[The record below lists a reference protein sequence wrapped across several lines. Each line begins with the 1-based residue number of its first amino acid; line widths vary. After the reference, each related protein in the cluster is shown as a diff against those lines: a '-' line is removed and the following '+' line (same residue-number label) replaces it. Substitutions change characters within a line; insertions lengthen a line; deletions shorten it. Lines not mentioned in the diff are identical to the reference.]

1 MNYSPLK
8 ACLLLAASFSF
19 IAVNAQKKLKDGY
32 IVLKTGDTIRGK
44 IDYRNWEK
52 NPAQIQFDNS
62 QGVVNYRPADIS
74 YFEATGEDS
83 YESHVITKDMRPLD
97 INQLS
102 DDQSDLLVMDTAFL
116 RVLVTGSKV
125 KLYEFVD
132 FKPHFFIQQTGEN
145 KIEELSYK
153 KYLNEK
159 NGNLVEI
166 NSYRNQ
172 LTTLAI
178 KLNASQDIPKKI
190 EKISYKAQ
198 DLRSIAR
205 LLNGEDATVV
215 KTTETKNFK
224 TKKQLLIGG
233 GVQFYSLRFTGSYEK
248 YAGME
253 FGNGPG
259 PVLNVAYDIFGGR
272 NEQRWALRAELSF
285 SQLKFKGTN
294 VVDNILD
301 FKKEYTYTLTQVNI
315 IPGLAVM
322 YHFVSAKKVRVYAG
336 LGLGYA
342 FSSYPTNTLRTKN
355 LEYPSDIT
363 EEGDLTPEN
372 GWMMANAIIGTRI
385 NEKINIGLTTKLTGA
400 FYNYS
405 ALGTKYFPVG
415 LTVSYIFNTGKK
427 RS

>member
-1 MNYSPLK
+1 MKKNNIK
-8 ACLLLAASFSF
+8 ACLLLAFSLSFF
-19 IAVNAQKKLKDGY
+19 AVNAQKKFKDGLL
-32 IVLKTGDTIRGK
+32 VLKSGDTLRGK

-52 NPAQIQFDNS
+52 NPAQIQFES
-62 QGVVNYRPADIS
+62 SLGVTSYKPSDVN
-74 YFEATGEDS
+74 YFEATGEDR
-83 YESHVITKDMRPLD
+83 YESHIITKDMRPLEV
-97 INQLS
+97 NQLS
-102 DDQSDLLVMDTAFL
+102 GDESDMLVTDTAFL
-116 RVLVTGSKV
+116 RVLVTGSKL

-145 KIEELSYK
+145 RIEELSYK
-153 KYLNEK
+153 KYINEK
-159 NGNLVEI
+159 NGNLVEM
-166 NSYRNQ
+166 NVYRNQ
-172 LTTLAI
+172 LITLAV
-178 KLNASQDIPKKI
+178 KLNASPDITKKI
-190 EKISYKAQ
+190 EKIPYKAQ
-198 DLRSIAR
+198 DIRTIAR
-205 LLNGEDATVV
+205 LLNGEDAAVV
-215 KTTETKNFK
+215 KTSETKSFK
-224 TKKQLLIGG
+224 TKKQLLIGA

-315 IPGLAVM
+315 IPGLALM
-322 YHFVSAKKVRVYAG
+322 YHFVSTKKVRVYAG
-336 LGLGYA
+336 LGLAYA

-355 LEYPSDIT
+355 LEYDSDIT
-363 EEGDLTPEN
+363 EEGDLVPEN
-372 GWMMANAIIGTRI
+372 KWLMANAIVGTRI

-405 ALGTKYFPVG
+405 ALGTKYIPVG
-415 LTVSYIFNTGKK
+415 LTISYIFNTAKK
-427 RS
+427 GS